1 MNEDVRSLGGVPIP
15 VDRRKLNLIFW
26 LLTGSL
32 VFYLVFFND
41 APVPLDRLG
50 ASLALLAAI
59 LLPTWL
65 WVSNRSQG
73 LPIFPFYCLFFFPTY
88 AVPLCRGDSRFA
100 LYTEVE
106 IANAVFT
113 VVGFLLLATLIW
125 WQCTNRSLAPAA
137 KVRAVQPA
145 GSRNVMILL
154 LFGGMVF
161 ELLGALVG
169 EVMGGG
175 YQALRG
181 YAQNGSRLAVF
192 VLFYQMG
199 RGELSKGLTILT
211 CVMAGGSVIRQAAS
225 TILATSFPLIGL
237 GLAGFFLG
245 SGKVP
250 WKTFSLIVGILVL
263 LHSGKS
269 EMRAKYMHQGHIFYG
284 GKDIQ
289 VMQYP
294 AFFVEWAQKGFIG
307 LTRGTST
314 EGEEIQDA
322 KERAAL
328 LPLLLQIQKMTPA
341 QVPYLEGAS
350 YEKLPSMLIPRLIT
364 KDKAVSHISNMIMA
378 VHYEILTVENIWY
391 TSIAFDLLMEAYAN
405 YGYLGVA
412 GLAVGMGLFLGFVTL
427 STTGVPLFS
436 FRFLMAILVLSA
448 VVGSNN
454 TMGVYVTT
462 AWQGFLALL
471 TLSLL
476 IMKTIPN
483 PLYAKPVASPKMGD
497 GPTSLQ
503 ASRTREELRRVGSEG
518 SEVGR
523 SPSTQGLGGREAPV
537 AGPTSL
543 QALQTREEH
552 ADGLGIGDRGLG
564 ETAGGQGSV
573 VSGPPTAI
581 SENPST
587 VQQKHERPQRFI
599 YKKGEKRG

>member
-26 LLTGSL
+26 LLAGSL

-125 WQCTNRSLAPAA
+125 WQCTNRSLAPAE
-137 KVRAVQPA
+137 KVRAVRPT

-161 ELLGALVG
+161 ELFGALAG

-199 RGELSKGLTILT
+199 RGELPKSMGIWILVCCVGL
-211 CVMAGGSVIRQAAS
+211 VIRQAAS
-225 TILATSFPLIGL
+225 TILATSFPLLGL

-250 WKTFSLIVGILVL
+250 WKTFSLIIGILVL

-269 EMRAKYMHQGHIFYG
+269 EMRAKYMYQGNIFYG
-284 GKDIQ
+284 GKNIQ
-289 VMQYP
+289 IIQYP
-294 AFFVEWAQKGFIG
+294 AFFAEWVQKGFVG

-328 LPLLLQIQKMTPA
+328 LPLFLKIQKMSGRD
-341 QVPYLEGAS
+341 VPYLNGAS
-350 YEKLPSMLIPRLIT
+350 YEELPSMLIPRVIT
-364 KDKAVSHISNMIMA
+364 KDKAVSHISNMIMG
-378 VHYEILTVENIWY
+378 VHFEIQTVENVWF
-391 TSIAFDLLMEAYAN
+391 TSIAFDLPMEAYAN

-427 STTGVPLFS
+427 GTTGVPLFS

-454 TMGVYVTT
+454 TMGVFVTT
-462 AWQGFLALL
+462 VWQGFLALF

-483 PLYAKPVASPKMGD
+483 PLYAKPGALRKMGD
-497 GPTSLQ
+497 GRSDMGQNVAGGVKREARRTEGDPTSHQ
-503 ASRTREELRRVGSEG
+503 ALRTREELRRDEN
-518 SEVGR
+518 EVA
-523 SPSTQGLGGREAPV
+523 E
-537 AGPTSL
+537 
-543 QALQTREEH
+543 
-552 ADGLGIGDRGLG
+552 
-564 ETAGGQGSV
+564 AGGQGSV
-573 VSGPPTAI
+573 VGGHPSSI
-581 SENPST
+581 SESLSPDS
-587 VQQKHERPQRFI
+587 VRHERPKRYI
-599 YKKGEKRG
+599 YGDKKN